1 MFKNKKW
8 LLLLIVIFPSLFWVI
23 LETST
28 INSSKLPHYGPKKVI
43 AANDTLFHTIQ
54 TLFEGLDTTNK
65 PELFDTT
72 AYPVLAVMFIKDA
85 YQNDAYRISGFWEY
99 VNYKIEKIDKIPF
112 ILVCEKENGKS
123 ETVKNIKAMAKN
135 APNIFF
141 TSWPKSSYDSLNKK
155 YFIEKPYYID
165 YSFFVL
171 VDKKRH
177 IRGYYDGRYVAE
189 IKRLISE
196 YQHLRLKEEK
206 QQLLKNNKIDAK

>member
-8 LLLLIVIFPSLFWVI
+8 LVLLIVIFPSLFWVI

-28 INSSKLPHYGPKKVI
+28 INSSRLPHYGPKKVLGVE
-43 AANDTLFHTIQ
+43 DTLFHTIQ
-54 TLFEGLDTTNK
+54 TQFETLNDNQ
-65 PELFDTT
+65 PELFDTIK
-72 AYPVLAVMFIKDA
+72 YPVIAVMFIKDT
-85 YQNDAYRISGFWEY
+85 YKNDAYRISGFWEY

-112 ILVCEKENGKS
+112 VLICEKENGTS
-123 ETVKNIKAMAKN
+123 ETIKNIKAMAKN

-141 TSWPKSSYDSLNKK
+141 TSWAKQSFDSINKT
-155 YFIEKPYYID
+155 YFIEKPYYVD

-171 VDKKRH
+171 VDKKRQ
-177 IRGYYDGRYVAE
+177 IRGYYDARYVAE

-206 QQLLKNNKIDAK
+206 KELLKNNKIDTK

>member
-8 LLLLIVIFPSLFWVI
+8 LVLLIVIFPSLFWVI

-28 INSSKLPHYGPKKVI
+28 INSSKLPHYGPKKTLS
-43 AANDTLFHTIQ
+43 ANDTIFHTIQ
-54 TLFEGLDTTNK
+54 TQFETIDGSHQ
-65 PELFDTT
+65 PELFDTVT
-72 AYPVLAVMFIKDA
+72 HPVIAVMFIKDA
-85 YQNDAYRISGFWEY
+85 YKNDAYRISGFWEY

-112 ILVCEKENGKS
+112 ILVCEKENGAS
-123 ETVKNIKAMAKN
+123 ETVTNIKAMAKN

-141 TSWPKSSYDSLNKK
+141 TSWPKHSFDSLNKT

-165 YSFFVL
+165 YSFFAL

-177 IRGYYDGRYVAE
+177 IRGYYDARYVAE

-206 QQLLKNNKIDAK
+206 QQMLNNNKIDAK